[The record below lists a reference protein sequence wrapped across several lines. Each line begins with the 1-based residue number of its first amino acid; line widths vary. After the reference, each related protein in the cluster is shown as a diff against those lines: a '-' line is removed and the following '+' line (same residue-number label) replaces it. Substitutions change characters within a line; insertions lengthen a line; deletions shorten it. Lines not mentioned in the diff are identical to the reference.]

1 MLKKRVAIIT
11 VATIVVMFA
20 FIGCGSKGA
29 MQDKGAKHGEIG
41 SKKMKVALL
50 LPGPINDSGWSALAY
65 SSLKKVEAM
74 GLETTY
80 RENVSQSDMVEAFR
94 AYATQGYDIIC
105 AHGFQFGDA
114 AKEVAKQFPKIKFV
128 VTSSTISQEPNLAS
142 IYVPGA
148 QAGFVAGVV
157 AGSVT
162 KSGKVAYIGGMDI
175 PAIKEPALGFE
186 SGVKYVNPQAEVN
199 ISFIGSW
206 EDVAKG
212 KEMALALINKGYD
225 VVLGNANQAS
235 LGVLQAAVEKN
246 ILAVGYV
253 SDQSQFYP
261 NTVVASSFL
270 YYPLEMV
277 VKEVQNSN
285 FKAQNYRAGIN
296 EGGTGIIWNKKMKES
311 LAPEIVKK
319 IEAALEDLKSGK
331 IKIDDRTGAITKQ

>member
-1 MLKKRVAIIT
+1 MLKKIGTVFVVALM
-11 VATIVVMFA
+11 VAVFA
-20 FIGCGSKGA
+20 LAGCGSKGA
-29 MQDKGAKHGEIG
+29 SQQKEAKPGEAG
-41 SKKMKVALL
+41 TSKIKVALL
-50 LPGPINDSGWSALAY
+50 LPGPINDNGWSALAY

-74 GLETTY
+74 GLETAY

-94 AYATQGYDIIC
+94 AYATQGYAIIF

-114 AKEVAKQFPKIKFV
+114 AKEVAKQFPQIKFV

-157 AGSVT
+157 AGAVT

-186 SGVKYVNPQAEVN
+186 SGVKYVNPKAEVN
-199 ISFIGSW
+199 ISFIGTW

-225 VVLGNANQAS
+225 VVLGNANQAT

-246 ILAVGYV
+246 VLAVGYV
-253 SDQSQFYP
+253 TDQSRSYP

-277 VKEVQNSN
+277 VKEVQKNN
-285 FKAQNYRAGIN
+285 FKAQNYRASIN
-296 EGGTGIIWNKKMKES
+296 EGGTGIIWNDKMKSS
-311 LAPEIVKK
+311 LTPETLKK
-319 IEAALEDLKSGK
+319 IETAIEDLKSGK
-331 IKIDDRTGAITKQ
+331 IKIDDRTGAVTKQ